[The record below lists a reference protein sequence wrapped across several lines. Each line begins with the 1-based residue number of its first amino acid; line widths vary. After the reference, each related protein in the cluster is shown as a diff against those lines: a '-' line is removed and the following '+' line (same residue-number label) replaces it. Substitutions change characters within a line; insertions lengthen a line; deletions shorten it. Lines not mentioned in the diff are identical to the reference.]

1 MSNADGKCLGVLPGI
16 LASLGLRASLIIMYH
31 DIVMTL
37 YICFPFQTNLGNME
51 VIRYTA
57 TQWEKDFLQNNTAVL
72 AMEMRRNWMKKLLS

>member
-51 VIRYTA
+51 VIRYNKEETKQAVAA
-57 TQWEKDFLQNNTAVL
+57 TQREKDFESIQQF
-72 AMEMRRNWMKKLLS
+72 